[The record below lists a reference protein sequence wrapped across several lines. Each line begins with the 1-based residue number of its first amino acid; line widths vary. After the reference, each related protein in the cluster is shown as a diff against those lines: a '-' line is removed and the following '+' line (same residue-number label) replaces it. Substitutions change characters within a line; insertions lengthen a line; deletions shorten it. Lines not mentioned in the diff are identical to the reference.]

1 MSKLWLV
8 ARKELR
14 AMVRTTGY
22 RIATVAMPL
31 LFVLLLLVPV
41 VMVRLIDTAS
51 EGQTVGLVA
60 AGPLL
65 PAIRAELASHGITV
79 EEAAEESVLAQRVRA
94 GDVDGYVVFPP
105 DALAAQQ
112 LRYVIGETVY
122 VARNTL
128 VADAVG
134 RAVVQRRLELEGMD
148 PARVTALTRLPRL
161 QQLVLAEEGEI
172 ERDLVAALVLLTLF
186 VAVLYSMLAMYG
198 HALGQSV
205 LSEKTGKTAE
215 IMLSS
220 VPPFALLAGKLLG
233 KVLAGVL
240 QCLAWLVISLP
251 VVAALGPH
259 LDLSVVPFLQP
270 GNLLALMGFFGL
282 GFLLY
287 AAPYAI
293 AGAVATDEDNF
304 SILLWPVSVIELGQ
318 FALALTLL
326 TGPESPL
333 AVALSL
339 IPFTAPTFMLLRV
352 VVGDPGAVEVAVAV
366 TGTLL
371 LTVAGVWAAAK
382 VFRLGI
388 LLTGK
393 KGTFAEIVRL
403 LRA

>member
-1 MSKLWLV
+1 
-8 ARKELR
+8 
-14 AMVRTTGY
+14 
-22 RIATVAMPL
+22 
-31 LFVLLLLVPV
+31 
-41 VMVRLIDTAS
+41 
-51 EGQTVGLVA
+51 
-60 AGPLL
+60 
-65 PAIRAELASHGITV
+65 
-79 EEAAEESVLAQRVRA
+79 
-94 GDVDGYVVFPP
+94 
-105 DALAAQQ
+105 
-112 LRYVIGETVY
+112 
-122 VARNTL
+122 
-128 VADAVG
+128 
-134 RAVVQRRLELEGMD
+134 MD
-148 PARVTALTRLPRL
+148 PARVTTLTRLPRL

-186 VAVLYSMLAMYG
+186 VAVLYFMLAVYG

-205 LSEKTGKTAE
+205 LTEN
-215 IMLSS
+215 
-220 VPPFALLAGKLLG
+220 
-233 KVLAGVL
+233 
-240 QCLAWLVISLP
+240 
-251 VVAALGPH
+251 
-259 LDLSVVPFLQP
+259 LSVVSFLQP
-270 GNLLALMGFFGL
+270 ANLLALMECFGL

-326 TGPESPL
+326 TSPESPL

>member
-1 MSKLWLV
+1 M
-8 ARKELR
+8 
-14 AMVRTTGY
+14 TT
-22 RIATVAMPL
+22 V
-31 LFVLLLLVPV
+31 
-41 VMVRLIDTAS
+41 
-51 EGQTVGLVA
+51 
-60 AGPLL
+60 
-65 PAIRAELASHGITV
+65 
-79 EEAAEESVLAQRVRA
+79 
-94 GDVDGYVVFPP
+94 
-105 DALAAQQ
+105 
-112 LRYVIGETVY
+112 
-122 VARNTL
+122 
-128 VADAVG
+128 
-134 RAVVQRRLELEGMD
+134 
-148 PARVTALTRLPRL
+148 TRLPRL

-186 VAVLYSMLAMYG
+186 VAVLYSMLTAYG

-205 LSEKTGKTAE
+205 LTEKTGKTAE

-220 VPPFALLAGKLLG
+220 LPPFALLAGKLLG

-240 QCLAWLVISLP
+240 QCLAWLVISMP

-270 GNLLALMGFFGL
+270 ANLMVLMVFFGL

-293 AGAVATDEDNF
+293 AGAVAADEDNF
-304 SILLWPVSVIELGQ
+304 SILLWPVSVLELGQ

-333 AVALSL
+333 AVVLSL

-371 LTVAGVWAAAK
+371 LTVAGVWGRGQGVSAGHPAHRQERYVRRDRPPVAS
-382 VFRLGI
+382 VAQPTNHSTTCGRSPIRLIGVEFSSRTRTVERFDVE
-388 LLTGK
+388 L
-393 KGTFAEIVRL
+393 A
-403 LRA
+403 

>member
-1 MSKLWLV
+1 
-8 ARKELR
+8 
-14 AMVRTTGY
+14 MVRTTGY
-22 RIATVAMPL
+22 RIASVAGPF
-31 LFVLLLLVPV
+31 LFVALLLVPV
-41 VMVRLIDTAS
+41 VLGRLIDAAS
-51 EGQTVGLVA
+51 GGHTVALVA

-65 PAIRAELASHGITV
+65 PAIRSELAPHGISV
-79 EEAAEESVLAQRVRA
+79 EGAAEESVLAQRVRA
-94 GDVDGYVVFPP
+94 GDLDGYVVFPP
-105 DALAAQQ
+105 DALAAEQ
-112 LRYVIGETVY
+112 LRYVIGETVI
-122 VARNTL
+122 VARTTL
-128 VADAVG
+128 IAGAVG

-148 PARVTALTRLPRL
+148 PVRVTTLTRLPRL
-161 QQLVLAEEGEI
+161 RELVLDEEGES
-172 ERDLVAALVLLTLF
+172 EQDLVAAFVMLTVF
-186 VAVLYSMLAMYG
+186 IAMLYSMWTIYG
-198 HALGQSV
+198 HALGESV
-205 LSEKTGKTAE
+205 LTEKTGKTAE

-220 VPPFALLAGKLLG
+220 LPPFALLAGKLLG

-293 AGAVATDEDNF
+293 AGAIATDEGNF
-304 SILLWPVSVIELGQ
+304 SILLGPVSVIQLGQ
-318 FALALTLL
+318 FALAPALL
-326 TGPESPL
+326 TGPDGPL

-339 IPFTAPTFMLLRV
+339 IPFTAPTFMFLRV
-352 VVGDPGAVEVAVAV
+352 VVGNPGAVAVAV

-393 KGTFAEIVRL
+393 KGTFAEILRL

>member
-1 MSKLWLV
+1 
-8 ARKELR
+8 
-14 AMVRTTGY
+14 MVRTTGY
-22 RIATVAMPL
+22 RVATVAGPFLFVAL
-31 LFVLLLLVPV
+31 LFVPV
-41 VMVRLIDTAS
+41 ALGRLIDAAS
-51 EGQTVGLVA
+51 GGQAVALVA

-65 PAIRAELASHGITV
+65 PAIRAELAPHGIAV
-79 EEAAEESVLAQRVRA
+79 EGATEESVLAQRVRA
-94 GDVDGYVVFPP
+94 GDLDGYVVFPP
-105 DALAAQQ
+105 DALAAEQ

-122 VARNTL
+122 VARTTL
-128 VADAVG
+128 IADAVG
-134 RAVVQRRLELEGMD
+134 RAVVTRRLELEGMD
-148 PARVTALTRLPRL
+148 PVRVTTLTRLPRL
-161 QQLVLAEEGEI
+161 RELVLDEEGVS
-172 ERDLVAALVLLTLF
+172 ERDLVAPLVMLTVFIAL
-186 VAVLYSMLAMYG
+186 LYSMWTMYG
-198 HALGQSV
+198 HALGESV
-205 LSEKTGKTAE
+205 LTEKTGKTAE

-220 VPPFALLAGKLLG
+220 LPPFALLAGKLLG

-259 LDLSVVPFLQP
+259 LDQSVMPFLQP
-270 GNLLALMGFFGL
+270 DNLLALMGFFAL

-287 AAPYAI
+287 AAPYTI

-304 SILLWPVSVIELGQ
+304 SILLWPVSVIHLGQ
-318 FALALTLL
+318 FALAPALL
-326 TGPESPL
+326 TGPDGPL

-352 VVGDPGAVEVAVAV
+352 VVGNPGASEVSVAV
-366 TGTLL
+366 TGMLL
-371 LTVAGVWAAAK
+371 LTAAGVWAAAK

>member
-22 RIATVAMPL
+22 RIATVAMPFF
-31 LFVLLLLVPV
+31 FVALLLVPV
-41 VMVRLIDTAS
+41 TMGRLIDAAS
-51 EGQTVGLVA
+51 EGQTVALVA

-65 PAIRAELASHGITV
+65 PAIRAELAPHGITV
-79 EEAAEESVLAQRVRA
+79 EEAEESVLAQRVRS
-94 GDVDGYVVFPP
+94 GDLDGYVVFPP
-105 DALAAQQ
+105 DALGAEQ

-122 VARNTL
+122 VARAEL
-128 VADAVG
+128 IAEAVG

-148 PARVTALTRLPRL
+148 PARVTTLTRLPRL
-161 QQLVLAEEGEI
+161 QERVLAEEGEI

-186 VAVLYSMLAMYG
+186 VAVLYCMLAMYG

-205 LSEKTGKTAE
+205 LTEKTGKTAE

-220 VPPFALLAGKLLG
+220 LPPFALLAGKLLG

-240 QCLAWLVISLP
+240 QCLAWLAISLP

-259 LDLSVVPFLQP
+259 LDLSVLAFLQP
-270 GNLLALMGFFGL
+270 ANLLALMGFFGL
-282 GFLLY
+282 GFMLY

-293 AGAVATDEDNF
+293 VGAVAADEDNF
-304 SILLWPVSVIELGQ
+304 SILLWPVTVIELGQ

-382 VFRLGI
+382 VFRLGT

-393 KGTFAEIVRL
+393 KGTLPEIVRL